1 MNCHQILSGACNA
14 GDRCFAIGSV
24 EGIPFTA
31 YAAGCNVVILAS
43 TFERVQ
49 IIPGANHG
57 YVKISA
63 LDCSTDT
70 GKIAAAYENKICIFE
85 PTPVIESSKH
95 NTHFLDYRWVQTGSF
110 TSHSS
115 VVTLSW
121 NLEGTRLLTG
131 GTNIQLWKSKSPTH
145 QQEEEHTGVKFE
157 IGESKEPKQPN
168 NAQSEDVSTWENIWS
183 CQTAIPIYHMA
194 FSPDGTLFATCGRND
209 RLVKIWY
216 ENKQVLFPAKGS
228 SSVAGAPSGGGA
240 SSSDA
245 TGSGSGSGGELNFTY
260 VYIAHPRAVSNIV
273 WRKTSK
279 YMPKGSVANMLVTSC
294 LDNICRIWIETV
306 LPDDGMVNMTQF
318 DPMAS
323 QNPKFRTHRHKHR
336 FMQRLKHMKTCFHIR
351 RHMKAGAN
359 AGPGGLASGVGGA
372 GGVSSGGAG
381 GGVAGAMGS
390 SPASYSNYLGPI
402 PSLPSSCSVHDF
414 HSYGF
419 QGSGVTPGM
428 HFHLAA
434 SINAETDIPLVPSM
448 QTSDPANQNVFILHW
463 LNNKEMHFTLQAEA
477 ILQELTKK
485 VIDEENGHGHGHGNG
500 NGNASSGGVDLP
512 DDAHGSHSQAHAHK
526 KYLRS
531 SKSVSVDDSGEE
543 YSRYSQHTAGTAMGG
558 PGGGGAG
565 AGVGLHL
572 NSMSNTTS
580 QNSLNNEPAHP
591 ITQLVDSLDNKIE
604 CLLRDW
610 HQSPDLLFA
619 IHPVDGSYLIWVIE
633 WLDDYYPGS
642 FRQAQVSFST
652 RIPSAFPLGDAM
664 SMSTTVSLFNTGTH
678 PLAFRDIANNV
689 RSKDEFHK
697 GHADDSSLKSADQHS
712 GQTYER
718 HDEEQE
724 DAAGEDEEADR
735 DGDAAGEDQEASNAA
750 SGAAGGAGEHS
761 SSSQDSAAAGG
772 SALPLNV
779 SPSVSMVTKHSNG
792 TLNLWQLTFAFKTKF
807 TQVLSIGHVSRA
819 SGHRFRVNDITCHP
833 VLPLLVSTSHHN
845 LPDSEA
851 KSPMS
856 PFEQPLSGGAGLP
869 SGGGA
874 GGPSAGSNGDKD
886 VFTPTGFCSELI
898 LWRVDS
904 VGPLCHSGGVSELA
918 RINSPEISAFSNV
931 AWIPTLL
938 PSTTLGSYSNSPSA
952 CFVASDGENLRV
964 YQAVIDARTLLA
976 EISCSENLNTLHKSH
991 SLSSMISN
999 ASSTMRA
1006 QRSALHDKLKV
1017 VSQQSTARPGC
1028 ILQLDAISDAKHDWQ
1043 NTQFLHVFQAQLITG
1058 GQRSTPLTDPHD
1070 LEEPRLNALLESDMD
1085 AIVDLQRN
1093 ADFEEPFYIVN
1104 IEKTLRGSTIH
1115 MWRIV
1120 ISSKQQSSFLSETAM
1135 YVPDSNLTQEPDE
1148 EGGGPGAGAGAGNP
1162 NPRRM
1167 SQGAETLTGAEH
1179 FGPQVEAPHISITTK
1194 KVCTQ
1199 ELPLPE
1205 GVDVIHASP
1214 AAGHLS
1220 SSSIYPA
1227 CFAPYIIVTACSD
1240 SISRFWKC
1248 EPMGNPNDGDDDDE
1262 PEGDAYHWSEWKMF
1276 SRIQHSA
1283 IEIPGQPL
1291 NISAAYSG
1299 RIACAYK
1306 YGKSFTRP
1314 NKGPDPDSRYVNLC
1328 VAIYECE
1335 SSGGSEWVLED
1346 TIHLKNVHLPRINIG
1361 HGIDLSYLHDSR
1373 LLAKKQRLNQVLHT
1387 FAHDPEGRSPRSG
1400 ETTPELAVN
1409 RQPSSVAAS
1418 GLLTVPSFST
1428 LQSLRKSIAENGN
1441 TCPLT
1446 QKHLVQLDWVSK
1458 EDGSHI
1464 LTVAVGSKI
1473 LLYTPVSSDIAQ
1485 ANIKA
1490 MKESRSV
1497 NRPILRKASSLAQP
1511 NFVDE
1516 IRWMKLRQIDLQTAD
1531 GLPPLPMQISWVRD
1545 GILVVAMDSEMHVY
1559 SQWKPHYSSH
1569 FAAAAAAAA
1578 GEDVP
1583 DTRNLRDEDLRSLAN
1598 ESTQLRLKNVAS
1610 MPLISKVST
1619 ANLQLLSHDKKRR
1632 LGNTSMANM
1641 NGGGP
1646 GLGGAGG
1653 GGGGGAGPYGS
1664 AGADDGGSDD
1674 YMTDFG
1680 LFQASRI
1687 ACPVLP
1693 QYHPKQL
1700 MELLNCGKIRW
1711 VKAILAHLVRCMSS
1725 GTSSAG
1731 AVGQDEDG
1739 YARQRS
1745 WSRSRTLSISYTA
1758 DQNIQAE
1765 HRGSTTQI
1773 PEELMLDYAEI
1784 NSIPP
1789 LPLWVLLNADRE
1801 TPGQSN
1807 NYAEGDKDYDE
1818 LFDMHNSEDNLDELL
1833 SEGDEKKRQE
1843 RRLSLPEKHSI
1854 SHFGPRQGQL
1864 LSRLLTHTHLPGL
1877 SSLDQMHL
1885 LALADTVA
1893 TCNTDFSDKF
1903 AADQSKSSGGGGG
1916 GGGGAGAGASA
1927 VKDGSTSTDSLD
1939 DCGLRF
1945 LLAMKHFTYLLR
1957 CLPLQQR
1964 AQFQRQGVGTSNIVW
1979 AYHSESEEELLNL
1992 IPSYTKGDLRWATLR
2007 DLGMGYWLKNINT
2020 LRRCVEKL
2028 AKCAYQQKQEPLDAA
2043 IYYLAMKKKS
2053 LVWGLFRSR
2062 RDEKMTAFFGNNFAE
2077 DRWRKAA
2084 LKNAFVLLGKQRF
2097 EHAVAFF
2104 LLANSLNDAIEVCMN
2119 KLEDFQLALIIA
2131 RLYEGDAEGCYYHH
2145 LLHEHILGTDAETG
2159 RCDLSRAHPDPFLRS
2174 MTYWTIKKYQE
2185 SLNTL
2190 LLNNVGS
2197 LHSSYREEDLLRPEP
2212 QATNPNVFNFY
2223 IYLRTHPLL
2232 IRQNIALSAQEKRIA
2247 HVVLSGFN
2255 YAGDAAPSAVAC
2267 DKQLQ
2272 LEDSITPIERQLY
2285 FTTAHGHFKSGCPAL
2300 ALEVLNKLPQKISDD
2315 SGGSV
2320 AGSQAQERAQQNKE
2334 ELINTGIMDQWGAT
2348 PSNTADAFDWGAPV
2362 ATEPEAKF
2370 EIKWDDEEDEDDE
2383 ELELERDEPELATP
2397 QPQAQSSI
2405 LGRGKSNGSDHKMD
2419 IMAQQLKFVACLKI
2433 LMEELSTLATGFE
2446 VDGGQLR
2453 YQLYM
2458 WLEREV
2464 EALKQLCNYCSQA
2477 EQASHEAG
2485 DADAE
2490 ARDKEMNASIYPS
2503 TERPTLHEI
2512 LMQDKQDFEA
2522 KVMRAAKRKRWLK
2535 ANETLLRTLLSYCS
2549 LHGASGGG
2557 LASVRMEL
2565 VLLLQELQQEKTQ
2578 QQLLSPLPFPTTLP
2592 LLSACVAGN
2601 KTVIADPIKY
2611 LQSQTVDMLQSII
2624 KVLPFPGIEPSA
2636 LSEIFVLRDLAVALS
2651 SCIYQSLCDSES
2663 FVVNN
2668 SAFNPSYP
2676 SPGMENIA
2684 KINSSFE
2691 CSYLVGSRNAYGRR
2705 RKYSTDEPAGVCT
2718 TPSKWPGVTNLRALL
2733 AREKD
2738 EDVPKLNVL
2747 LLESFVSTY
2756 MALFIYSLSTC
2767 DSRLLYRL
2775 SGQSFNNETWSTL
2788 FGGGMKKLL
2797 IKPAAAQP
2805 SSQMVAAGGGA
2816 IATGG
2821 STSEEPTDENSV
2833 WNTVT
2838 SITKQR
2844 MKLNMKILGS
2854 FSQNST
2860 SSNMKE
2866 DKPTYREQFMPPE
2879 TSMLSY
2885 FLTKPPTT
2893 ECDDYDTDDSHESDN
2908 EEEEDDDDDV
2918 NVSRSQLKAKDNT
2931 EHTNPTSYSW
2941 SILRLALIKISTHK
2955 IQELVKVAGIE
2966 LQDLP
2971 VISPLSHEVLRTLN
2985 RWQDF
2990 ALNDLIARGP
3000 PSRNYIPGCYAE
3012 SGINGLAIH
3021 KYRSLLNKDNT
3032 PFVSGSSAGPIRRL
3046 WNYLVRQEPAQE
3058 VSSSQSHSTNE
3069 NTDHI
3074 RIIHKDHESILSF
3087 CLKNNS
3093 SSMIA
3098 FANPREIQ
3106 EFDISL
3112 LLESPNWYEDECDYD
3127 MMNLSKDADTNSS
3140 SFLIIQTQEQ
3150 NQFGGNSNAYS
3161 ESNASTQS
3169 ASQSGRGT
3177 SMVLRHKVDNVKRMS
3192 AHPLMPLYLTGGQD
3206 GSVQIWEWGHQQP
3219 VCSPRTSGTFAK
3231 VTRCRFSEQGNKFGI
3246 GDGDGKLSLWQAGI
3260 ASQNNRSFISYQCHN
3275 KALSDFVFLG
3285 SCSLLASAGQSSEN
3299 KNINI
3304 WDTLLPHKKS
3314 CVSAFTCHDQGSSC
3328 LVFAPQHQ
3336 VLISCGKRGDVCVFD
3351 VRQRT
3356 LRHRYQAHDSTIKCI
3371 ALDPHEEFFVT
3382 GSIEGDIKI
3391 WDMNQFMLINTF
3403 PHEHAKNG
3411 FFKHTGQGVSQVY
3424 VDPFGRLFSCGSD
3437 GCMKVRLL
3445 VEKDNIVHSVY

>member
-1 MNCHQILSGACNA
+1 
-14 GDRCFAIGSV
+14 
-24 EGIPFTA
+24 
-31 YAAGCNVVILAS
+31 
-43 TFERVQ
+43 
-49 IIPGANHG
+49 
-57 YVKISA
+57 
-63 LDCSTDT
+63 
-70 GKIAAAYENKICIFE
+70 
-85 PTPVIESSKH
+85 
-95 NTHFLDYRWVQTGSF
+95 
-110 TSHSS
+110 
-115 VVTLSW
+115 
-121 NLEGTRLLTG
+121 
-131 GTNIQLWKSKSPTH
+131 
-145 QQEEEHTGVKFE
+145 
-157 IGESKEPKQPN
+157 
-168 NAQSEDVSTWENIWS
+168 
-183 CQTAIPIYHMA
+183 MA

-216 ENKQVLFPAKGS
+216 ENKQVLFPAKASNASNAHHDAAGG
-228 SSVAGAPSGGGA
+228 VAG
-240 SSSDA
+240 D
-245 TGSGSGSGGELNFTY
+245 LNFTY

-318 DPMAS
+318 DPLAS

-336 FMQRLKHMKTCFHIR
+336 FMQRLKHMKTCFHLR
-351 RHMKAGAN
+351 RHMKAGAHTN
-359 AGPGGLASGVGGA
+359 AVTGSAGAAGVGHGAGGGTAGGGA
-372 GGVSSGGAG
+372 GGTGGGAG
-381 GGVAGAMGS
+381 GGIGGLGS
-390 SPASYSNYLGPI
+390 SPASFSNYQGPI

-485 VIDEENGHGHGHGNG
+485 VIDEENGLHHQQGQQHHGAGNHHGHSGH
-500 NGNASSGGVDLP
+500 DMP
-512 DDAHGSHSQAHAHK
+512 DEAHNKKSQFM
-526 KYLRS
+526 RN

-543 YSRYSQHTAGTAMGG
+543 YSKYSQHTAATGATGG
-558 PGGGGAG
+558 
-565 AGVGLHL
+565 GLHL

-580 QNSLNNEPAHP
+580 QNSLNNDQQNP

-642 FRQAQVSFST
+642 YRQAQVSFST

-697 GHADDSSLKSADQHS
+697 GGGSDQNSLRSDQNSAQHFDKHDE
-712 GQTYER
+712 Q
-718 HDEEQE
+718 DEEQQQQSGAGGDDDEDNDQQE
-724 DAAGEDEEADR
+724 DAGGER
-735 DGDAAGEDQEASNAA
+735 SAAG
-750 SGAAGGAGEHS
+750 SGSADTAAGGTPAS
-761 SSSQDSAAAGG
+761 PAGG
-772 SALPLNV
+772 AALPLNV

-845 LPDSEA
+845 LPDTEA

-856 PFEQPLSGGAGLP
+856 PFEQPLA
-869 SGGGA
+869 GGGA
-874 GGPSAGSNGDKD
+874 ASTPGGGTPGGAAGSAGGSSNGSDKD

-999 ASSTMRA
+999 ASSTLKA

-1058 GQRSTPLTDPHD
+1058 GQRCLTTDMHD
-1070 LEEPRLNALLESDMD
+1070 LEEPKMNALLESDMD

-1093 ADFEEPFYIVN
+1093 VDFEEPFYIVN

-1120 ISSKQQSSFLSETAM
+1120 ISSKQQNSFLSETAM
-1135 YVPDSNLTQEPDE
+1135 YVPDSNLTQETE
-1148 EGGGPGAGAGAGNP
+1148 EQEQQQQQQQQQSQSQQ
-1162 NPRRM
+1162 PRRM

-1248 EPMGNPNDGDDDDE
+1248 EPVEGDAD
-1262 PEGDAYHWSEWKMF
+1262 GDAYHWSEWKMF
-1276 SRIQHSA
+1276 SRIQESA

-1314 NKGPDPDSRYVNLC
+1314 NRGDPDSRYVNLC

-1387 FAHDPEGRSPRSG
+1387 FAHDAESRSPRSG
-1400 ETTPELAVN
+1400 ETTPELTIGGAKQQSAAV
-1409 RQPSSVAAS
+1409 S

-1559 SQWKPHYSSH
+1559 SQWKPHYGAH
-1569 FAAAAAAAA
+1569 FMALNGGGNGGGLA
-1578 GEDVP
+1578 GDDVP

-1632 LGNTSMANM
+1632 LAANSSMANM
-1641 NGGGP
+1641 
-1646 GLGGAGG
+1646 AGG
-1653 GGGGGAGPYGS
+1653 GGQQDAGFGGGMEPPAN
-1664 AGADDGGSDD
+1664 DD

-1711 VKAILAHLVRCMSS
+1711 VKAILAHLVRCMSGS
-1725 GTSSAG
+1725 GGGGAASGLPHDDDGSMGGGGGGAG
-1731 AVGQDEDG
+1731 GNAGNSG
-1739 YARQRS
+1739 GARQRS

-1758 DQNIQAE
+1758 DTSNIQAE

-1801 TPGQSN
+1801 QLGGGGKAPGCGD
-1807 NYAEGDKDYDE
+1807 ADKDYDE
-1818 LFDMHNSEDNLDELL
+1818 LFDMHNSDDNLDDLL
-1833 SEGDEKKRQE
+1833 SDGEQKRQE
-1843 RRLSLPEKHSI
+1843 RRLSLPDKQSI

-1903 AADQSKSSGGGGG
+1903 AADLGKSGQGNKSDV
-1916 GGGGAGAGASA
+1916 GGAGSGAGKEQA
-1927 VKDGSTSTDSLD
+1927 TDSLD

-1964 AQFQRQGVGTSNIVW
+1964 AQFQRQGVGTANIVW
-1979 AYHSESEEELLNL
+1979 AYHSESEEELLHL

-2007 DLGMGYWLKNINT
+2007 DLGVGYWLKNINT

-2028 AKCAYQQKQEPLDAA
+2028 AKCAYQLKQDPLDAA

-2053 LVWGLFRSR
+2053 LVWGLFRSK
-2062 RDEKMTAFFGNNFAE
+2062 RDEKMTTFFGNNFAE

-2131 RLYEGDAEGCYYHH
+2131 RLYEGDSEGSYYNR
-2145 LLHEHILGTDAETG
+2145 LLNEHILGTDIETG
-2159 RCDLSRAHPDPFLRS
+2159 RCDLTRAHPDPFLRS
-2174 MTYWTIKKYQE
+2174 MTYWNLKKYQD

-2190 LLNNVGS
+2190 LLNGVGN
-2197 LHSSYREEDLLRPEP
+2197 LHSSYREEDLLRPEMP
-2212 QATNPNVFNFY
+2212 HATNPNVFNFY

-2232 IRQNIALSAQEKRIA
+2232 IRQNIAISAQEKRIA
-2247 HVVLSGFN
+2247 HIALSGFS
-2255 YAGDAAPSAVAC
+2255 YAGDASRGGANASANAS

-2272 LEDSITPIERQLY
+2272 LEDSITAIERQLY

-2300 ALEVLNKLPQKISDD
+2300 ALEVLNKLPMKISDSD
-2315 SGGSV
+2315 AMIGASPSMT
-2320 AGSQAQERAQQNKE
+2320 GSQAMDEQSINGGGGGVAAASSGKE
-2334 ELINTGIMDQWGAT
+2334 DLINSGIMDQWQT
-2348 PSNTADAFDWGAPV
+2348 TTTSSSTADQFDWGAPV
-2362 ATEPEAKF
+2362 ASSSSNEAKF
-2370 EIKWDDEEDEDDE
+2370 EIKWDDDDEDEEKDEEDDADAAADD
-2383 ELELERDEPELATP
+2383 PTP
-2397 QPQAQSSI
+2397 QPPAQQTT
-2405 LGRGKSNGSDHKMD
+2405 GGGKSFGSESKMD

-2464 EALKQLCNYCSQA
+2464 EALKQLCNYCSS
-2477 EQASHEAG
+2477 EQAN
-2485 DADAE
+2485 DAE
-2490 ARDKEMNASIYPS
+2490 TGNAKDNDDMNASIYPS

-2535 ANETLLRTLLSYCS
+2535 GE
-2549 LHGASGGG
+2549 
-2557 LASVRMEL
+2557 
-2565 VLLLQELQQEKTQ
+2565 
-2578 QQLLSPLPFPTTLP
+2578 
-2592 LLSACVAGN
+2592 
-2601 KTVIADPIKY
+2601 
-2611 LQSQTVDMLQSII
+2611 
-2624 KVLPFPGIEPSA
+2624 
-2636 LSEIFVLRDLAVALS
+2636 
-2651 SCIYQSLCDSES
+2651 
-2663 FVVNN
+2663 
-2668 SAFNPSYP
+2668 
-2676 SPGMENIA
+2676 
-2684 KINSSFE
+2684 
-2691 CSYLVGSRNAYGRR
+2691 
-2705 RKYSTDEPAGVCT
+2705 
-2718 TPSKWPGVTNLRALL
+2718 
-2733 AREKD
+2733 
-2738 EDVPKLNVL
+2738 
-2747 LLESFVSTY
+2747 
-2756 MALFIYSLSTC
+2756 
-2767 DSRLLYRL
+2767 
-2775 SGQSFNNETWSTL
+2775 
-2788 FGGGMKKLL
+2788 
-2797 IKPAAAQP
+2797 
-2805 SSQMVAAGGGA
+2805 
-2816 IATGG
+2816 
-2821 STSEEPTDENSV
+2821 
-2833 WNTVT
+2833 
-2838 SITKQR
+2838 
-2844 MKLNMKILGS
+2844 
-2854 FSQNST
+2854 
-2860 SSNMKE
+2860 
-2866 DKPTYREQFMPPE
+2866 
-2879 TSMLSY
+2879 
-2885 FLTKPPTT
+2885 
-2893 ECDDYDTDDSHESDN
+2893 
-2908 EEEEDDDDDV
+2908 
-2918 NVSRSQLKAKDNT
+2918 
-2931 EHTNPTSYSW
+2931 
-2941 SILRLALIKISTHK
+2941 
-2955 IQELVKVAGIE
+2955 
-2966 LQDLP
+2966 
-2971 VISPLSHEVLRTLN
+2971 
-2985 RWQDF
+2985 
-2990 ALNDLIARGP
+2990 
-3000 PSRNYIPGCYAE
+3000 
-3012 SGINGLAIH
+3012 
-3021 KYRSLLNKDNT
+3021 
-3032 PFVSGSSAGPIRRL
+3032 
-3046 WNYLVRQEPAQE
+3046 
-3058 VSSSQSHSTNE
+3058 
-3069 NTDHI
+3069 
-3074 RIIHKDHESILSF
+3074 
-3087 CLKNNS
+3087 
-3093 SSMIA
+3093 
-3098 FANPREIQ
+3098 
-3106 EFDISL
+3106 
-3112 LLESPNWYEDECDYD
+3112 
-3127 MMNLSKDADTNSS
+3127 
-3140 SFLIIQTQEQ
+3140 
-3150 NQFGGNSNAYS
+3150 
-3161 ESNASTQS
+3161 
-3169 ASQSGRGT
+3169 
-3177 SMVLRHKVDNVKRMS
+3177 
-3192 AHPLMPLYLTGGQD
+3192 
-3206 GSVQIWEWGHQQP
+3206 
-3219 VCSPRTSGTFAK
+3219 
-3231 VTRCRFSEQGNKFGI
+3231 
-3246 GDGDGKLSLWQAGI
+3246 
-3260 ASQNNRSFISYQCHN
+3260 
-3275 KALSDFVFLG
+3275 
-3285 SCSLLASAGQSSEN
+3285 
-3299 KNINI
+3299 
-3304 WDTLLPHKKS
+3304 
-3314 CVSAFTCHDQGSSC
+3314 
-3328 LVFAPQHQ
+3328 
-3336 VLISCGKRGDVCVFD
+3336 
-3351 VRQRT
+3351 
-3356 LRHRYQAHDSTIKCI
+3356 
-3371 ALDPHEEFFVT
+3371 
-3382 GSIEGDIKI
+3382 
-3391 WDMNQFMLINTF
+3391 
-3403 PHEHAKNG
+3403 
-3411 FFKHTGQGVSQVY
+3411 
-3424 VDPFGRLFSCGSD
+3424 
-3437 GCMKVRLL
+3437 
-3445 VEKDNIVHSVY
+3445 